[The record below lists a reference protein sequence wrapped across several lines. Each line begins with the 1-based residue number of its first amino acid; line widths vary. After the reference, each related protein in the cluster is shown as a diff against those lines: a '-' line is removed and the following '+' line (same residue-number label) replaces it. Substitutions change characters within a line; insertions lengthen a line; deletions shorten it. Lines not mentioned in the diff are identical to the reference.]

1 MEFYYGK
8 ALLVHLTQYYEQRM
22 ALAITKHFDVEGS
35 QYHWLYLELA
45 HRVST
50 LRKVQEVL
58 SVLPEFMCHKSADE
72 IFAMV
77 IGHTTAWFSN
87 AGLGELPRDD
97 AGNCT
102 YYQDSNPYW
111 VDYQAAM
118 DRFSISYD
126 YTHLATFYVD
136 LTEYVVMSIRL
147 YFYIREHQFKPI
159 DRKQYEELVGVQAV
173 LPVSA

>member
-8 ALLVHLTQYYEQRM
+8 ALLNRLTQYYEQRLS
-22 ALAITKHFDVEGS
+22 LAITKQFDVEGA

-50 LRKVQEVL
+50 LRRVQELL
-58 SVLPEFMCHKSADE
+58 SVLPEFMCRKSADE
-72 IFAMV
+72 VFAMV
-77 IGHTTAWFSN
+77 IGHTTAWFSD
-87 AGLGELPRDD
+87 AALGELPRDN

-118 DRFSISYD
+118 DQFSITYD
-126 YTHLATFYVD
+126 YTRLATFYVD
-136 LTEYVVMSIRL
+136 LTEYFVMAIRL

-159 DRKQYEELVGVQAV
+159 DRKQYTELVGVRAS
-173 LPVSA
+173 LPVTA